1 MLARILSA
9 LAVMIAAVHGW
20 RFVGYICDDAVI
32 SFRSVLNFGQGHG
45 LVYNVG
51 EQVETFTNLGFVFLL
66 VVAQAFGCDLFVAA
80 GWLGWASAVG
90 AVWATWWLAREV
102 LPDNAA
108 WVPPLVVATSTTL
121 IGQAGTGLE
130 TSTAALFVTLGLARL
145 LRECRS
151 TASELERPRPGLG
164 LLLLA
169 IAALVRIDCVLV
181 LGGAWFLKLLW
192 CGPAARR
199 TRAIDTGVFA
209 LGLVLPTLFRLVY
222 YGSPVPNPVLAKFG
236 LAPDVQVY
244 KSGVNYLLEWLRTD
258 LGPPVL
264 VAGLAIALLTG
275 RRVQAMV
282 VLCGGWLFYIL
293 TSGGDHM
300 PYHRFVAP
308 MLPALVTATIVGWQ
322 HVFARSGLLADR
334 LGTAAIML
342 GILVMAAG
350 PQLQSMSRG
359 NIPARSAV
367 LEAYRRE
374 LGEFFAARAVELDRR
389 LIVAG
394 GAAGYMGHFAGS
406 QVRFIDILGLTD
418 EHIAAHGRRDPR
430 MPPGHRAGDGVYVL
444 AQRPDYVVF
453 GSSTPGDL
461 WQRDDSADL
470 LQRIAE
476 VGPEAWAKASDHLWA
491 VSEREL
497 LAAPEFHRD
506 YEFVQVELG
515 SGRRFR
521 LCRRRD

>member
-1 MLARILSA
+1 MIFRILSA
-9 LAVMIAAVHGW
+9 FAVMIAAVHGW

-66 VVAQAFGCDLFVAA
+66 MAAQALGCDLFVAA
-80 GWLGWASAVG
+80 GWIGWASAVG
-90 AVWATWWLAREV
+90 AVLATWWLAREV

-108 WVPPLVVATSTTL
+108 WVPPLVVAMSTTL

-130 TSTAALFVTLGLARL
+130 TSTAALFVTLGLTRL

-151 TASELERPRPGLG
+151 TVSESERPRPGLG

-169 IAALVRIDCVLV
+169 IAALVRIDCVLI

-192 CGPAARR
+192 CGPAVRR
-199 TRAIDTGVFA
+199 IRAIDTGVLV
-209 LGLVLPTLFRLVY
+209 LGLVLPTLFRLAY
-222 YGSPVPNPVLAKFG
+222 YGKPVPNPVLAKFG
-236 LAPDVQVY
+236 LAPEVQVY
-244 KSGVNYLLEWLRTD
+244 KGGVNYLLEWLRTD
-258 LGPPVL
+258 LGAPLL

-275 RRVQAMV
+275 RRVQALV
-282 VLCGGWLFYIL
+282 VLSGGWLFYIL

-308 MLPALVTATIVGWQ
+308 MLPVLVTVTVVGCH
-322 HVFARSGLLADR
+322 HVIARSGLLAER
-334 LGTAAIML
+334 LGTAAIVLGML
-342 GILVMAAG
+342 AMAVG

-359 NIPARSAV
+359 NIPARGAA
-367 LEAYRRE
+367 LEGYRRE
-374 LGEFFAARAVELDRR
+374 LGEFFAAQAAQLDRR

-394 GAAGYMGHFAGS
+394 GAAGYMGYFSGA

-418 EHIAAHGRRDPR
+418 EHIAAHGRRDSR

-444 AQRPDYVVF
+444 SQRPDYIVF

-461 WQRDDSADL
+461 WQRDDSGDL
-470 LQRIAE
+470 LQRIAK
-476 VGPEAWAKASDHLWA
+476 VGPDAWAEAASHLWA

-506 YEFVQVELG
+506 YELAQVELG

-521 LCRRRD
+521 LCRLRR